1 MEFLNIIINGTHVLF
16 FFVLLVFKFD
26 ELSVCTKARV
36 FHAKLSFGR
45 KWGKG
50 GERGRGVGACLQG
63 GRGSFTLNPDHR
75 ERMTRAE
82 V

>member
-1 MEFLNIIINGTHVLF
+1 MGFLNIIINGTHVLF

-45 KWGKG
+45 KWGKR
-50 GERGRGVGACLQG
+50 GERGPG
-63 GRGSFTLNPDHR
+63 GRVYKEEGALSP
-75 ERMTRAE
+75 
-82 V
+82 

>member
-1 MEFLNIIINGTHVLF
+1 MGFLNIIINGTHVLF

-45 KWGKG
+45 KWGKR
-50 GERGRGVGACLQG
+50 GERGRGAGG
-63 GRGSFTLNPDHR
+63 GRVYKEEGALSP
-75 ERMTRAE
+75 
-82 V
+82 